1 MPPKALRPMRKTLSS
16 DKPFQGWKSGRFG
29 LTEGPAFSLARL
41 RYGARMTRT
50 APIALSLACL
60 LAACGP
66 GENDPGP
73 GGVTVG
79 EAQALDEAAAML
91 EARKLPPQA
100 LDNPPAPAQD
110 TDLQTQQAPE
120 QAQQ

>member
-1 MPPKALRPMRKTLSS
+1 MVR
-16 DKPFQGWKSGRFG
+16 W
-29 LTEGPAFSLARL
+29 
-41 RYGARMTRT
+41 MTRY
-50 APIALSLACL
+50 AMILLPLLGP

-91 EARKLPPQA
+91 EAQKLPAEA

-110 TDLQTQQAPE
+110 NGTQTPQTDP
-120 QAQQ
+120 

>member
-1 MPPKALRPMRKTLSS
+1 MVRC
-16 DKPFQGWKSGRFG
+16 
-29 LTEGPAFSLARL
+29 
-41 RYGARMTRT
+41 MTRIST
-50 APIALSLACL
+50 LVLVMPLAL

-91 EARKLPPQA
+91 EEQKLPPEA
-100 LDNPPAPAQD
+100 LDNPPEAEQGSGE
-110 TDLQTQQAPE
+110 TEQQ
-120 QAQQ
+120 